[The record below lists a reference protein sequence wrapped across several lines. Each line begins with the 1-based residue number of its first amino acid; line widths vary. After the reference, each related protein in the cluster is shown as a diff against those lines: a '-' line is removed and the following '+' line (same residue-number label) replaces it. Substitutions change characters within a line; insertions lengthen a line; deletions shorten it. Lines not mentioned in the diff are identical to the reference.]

1 MFRAAG
7 IDDIPGI
14 VKLKYK
20 MFEETGMAQ
29 RLLPDFQQ
37 IVEEDYR
44 SFYLANSAQHFVVEK
59 NGQIIAC
66 AGAFIKDDAPYRY
79 LKLRRYGFIAD
90 VYVEPQFRR
99 LGIAR
104 TLTNATLEWFSERN
118 IRLFRLVA
126 SDQARPLY
134 ESIGFTATKEMGMYR

>member
-44 SFYLANSAQHFVVEK
+44 AFYLANSTQHFVVEK

-99 LGIAR
+99 QGIAR
-104 TLTNATLEWFSERN
+104 TLTNARFSERN

>member
-1 MFRAAG
+1 MFRAAATE
-7 IDDIPGI
+7 DIPSI

-29 RLLPDFQQ
+29 RLLPDFEQ

-44 SFYLANSAQHFVVEK
+44 AFYLANSAQHFIVE
-59 NGQIIAC
+59 NDGLIIAC

-90 VYVEPQFRR
+90 VFVEPPFRR
-99 LGIAR
+99 QGIAK
-104 TLTNATLEWFSERN
+104 TLTNATLDWFSERN